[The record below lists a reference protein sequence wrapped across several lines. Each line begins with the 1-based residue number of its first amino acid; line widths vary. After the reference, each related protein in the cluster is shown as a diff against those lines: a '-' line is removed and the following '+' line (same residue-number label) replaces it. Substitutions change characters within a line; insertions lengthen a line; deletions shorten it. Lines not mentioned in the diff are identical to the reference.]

1 MINYLNKSLKGNVM
15 IISMTGYSN
24 VTENFDD
31 FDIVVSLKS
40 VNSKYIDI
48 KVRLPKFLYEK
59 EIEIVNILKDKLSRG
74 KVDAF
79 IDITLKKPTK
89 KAKINIEYFN
99 MYMDVLKDIQ
109 IKSGILDEIRID
121 HILRFDDVIQYTD
134 NKNIEESVDEKILA
148 VILKA
153 VELLKQMRS
162 EEGENLKKVITDAL
176 VKIEKLNEEIKKYKE
191 LVYEYNFE
199 KYKKRLK
206 ELLNEVNEE
215 RVVVEAGIISER
227 LDISEEVD
235 RIDSHIKQFYRVMEN
250 EFPCG
255 KKLDF
260 LCQELNREFNTIGSK
275 SQQIEVINCVI
286 AAKTEVDKIREQVQN
301 II

>member
-1 MINYLNKSLKGNVM
+1 M

-176 VKIEKLNEEIKKYKE
+176 VKIEKLNEEIKNYKE
-191 LVYEYNFE
+191 LIYEYNLE

-206 ELLNEVNEE
+206 ELLNEVNED

-235 RIDSHIKQFYRVMEN
+235 RINSHIKQFYRVMEN

>member
-1 MINYLNKSLKGNVM
+1 
-15 IISMTGYSN
+15 MTGYSN
-24 VTENFDD
+24 VAENFDD

-89 KAKINIEYFN
+89 KAKINVEYFN

-148 VILKA
+148 VIVKA

-176 VKIEKLNEEIKKYKE
+176 VKIEKLNEEIKNCKE
-191 LVYEYNFE
+191 LIYEHNLE

-235 RIDSHIKQFYRVMEN
+235 RINSHIKQFYRVMEN